1 MIVAQ
6 ILASKGRD
14 VATTTPDRSISDV
27 VAELATRKIGALVV
41 TERGRVV
48 GIVSERDIVKTIGLK
63 GPEIL
68 ADPVSSIM
76 TRDVVTCGEGDT
88 INGVMTRMTRR
99 PLPPPAGG
107 RGRRPGRHRLDRRR
121 GEGADRGS
129 RVRGRRT
136 QDLYRDGLSRPV
148 RRRSRGPRRSRR
160 SSSAL
165 PRSRCRWPRRRG
177 GNRSC
182 RSCRASVRW

>member
-27 VAELATRKIGALVV
+27 VGELAARKIGALVV
-41 TERGRVV
+41 MERGRVV

-63 GPEIL
+63 GVEIL

-76 TRDVVTCGEGDT
+76 TRDVITCREGET

-99 PLPPPAGG
+99 
-107 RGRRPGRHRLDRRR
+107 RFRHMPVVED
-121 GEGADRGS
+121 GELVGIVSIGDVVKARIEEVEFEADEL
-129 RVRGRRT
+129 RT
-136 QDLYRDGLSRPV
+136 YI
-148 RRRSRGPRRSRR
+148 
-160 SSSAL
+160 AT
-165 PRSRCRWPRRRG
+165 
-177 GNRSC
+177 
-182 RSCRASVRW
+182 A

>member
-27 VAELATRKIGALVV
+27 VGELATRKIGALVV

-76 TRDVVTCGEGDT
+76 TRDVITCREGET

-99 PLPPPAGG
+99 RFRHLPVVE
-107 RGRRPGRHRLDRRR
+107 D
-121 GEGADRGS
+121 GELVGIISIGDVVKARIEEVEYEADEL
-129 RVRGRRT
+129 RT
-136 QDLYRDGLSRPV
+136 YI
-148 RRRSRGPRRSRR
+148 
-160 SSSAL
+160 AT
-165 PRSRCRWPRRRG
+165 
-177 GNRSC
+177 
-182 RSCRASVRW
+182 A

>member
-27 VAELATRKIGALVV
+27 VGELATRKIGALVV

-76 TRDVVTCGEGDT
+76 TRDVITCREGET

-99 PLPPPAGG
+99 
-107 RGRRPGRHRLDRRR
+107 RFRHMPVVED
-121 GEGADRGS
+121 GELVGIISIGDVVKARIEEVEYEADEL
-129 RVRGRRT
+129 RT
-136 QDLYRDGLSRPV
+136 YI
-148 RRRSRGPRRSRR
+148 
-160 SSSAL
+160 AT
-165 PRSRCRWPRRRG
+165 
-177 GNRSC
+177 
-182 RSCRASVRW
+182 A